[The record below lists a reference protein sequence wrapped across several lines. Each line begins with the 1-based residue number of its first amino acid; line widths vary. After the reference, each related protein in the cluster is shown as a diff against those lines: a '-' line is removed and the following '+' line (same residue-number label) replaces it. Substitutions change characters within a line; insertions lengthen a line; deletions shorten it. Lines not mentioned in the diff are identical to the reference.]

1 MASGYDIGFADSNA
15 GSLSSGF
22 AFQGG
27 KGKGNVDTGGLILG
41 LVLLGAAF
49 FGWLVWKAGKKS

>member
-1 MASGYDIGFADSNA
+1 MSSAYDIGFADSNA

-27 KGKGNVDTGGLILG
+27 KGKGNIDTGGLILAA
-41 LVLLGAAF
+41 VLFAAAF
-49 FGWLVWKAGKKS
+49 CGWLVWKAGRKA